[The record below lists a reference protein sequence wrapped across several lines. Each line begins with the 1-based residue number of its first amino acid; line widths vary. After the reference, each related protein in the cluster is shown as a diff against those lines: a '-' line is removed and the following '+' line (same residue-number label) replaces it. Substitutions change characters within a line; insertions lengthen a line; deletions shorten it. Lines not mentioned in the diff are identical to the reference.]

1 MGSAVTA
8 AGPSEAVPTVFDM
21 DFTKGYPLSE
31 SWLQRLSILD
41 WLYDQAGGRPMVDVR
56 YGQLAEQEPS
66 YSVEALAGYLTDFE
80 SRRWVVPARVLGF
93 SGTSCYLTQVGIDFI
108 DDLRSRRGDIV
119 GRRRA
124 ARDAVLRW
132 LYDCHANGQSH
143 PVISDIHTTGWGY
156 YYGLGFSQQE
166 IEAATQWLAEKGLI
180 RGQGS
185 WGGGIP
191 RPSLTAAGEDVVESK
206 RSVND
211 VSPNLPGDDVPSPST
226 VTTYHIIGGTNNIA
240 NNSPGAQQS
249 ISISTDTRQQIVGV
263 AQALDDAL
271 GILRL
276 DPTQTQVARDVSGR
290 LRAEASAPQPDRGRL
305 RRLLAKVSE
314 VAVSGTGTA
323 IGSAVVALAEQAI
336 AAIG

>member
-1 MGSAVTA
+1 
-8 AGPSEAVPTVFDM
+8 M
-21 DFTKGYPLSE
+21 DFTEGYPLSE
-31 SWLQRLSILD
+31 SWLQRLTILD
-41 WLYDQAGGRPMVDVR
+41 WLYDQAEGKPMVDVR

-66 YSVEALAGYLTDFE
+66 YGVETLAGYLTDFE
-80 SRRWVVPARVLGF
+80 NRGWVRPLRVLGF
-93 SGTSCYLTQVGIDFI
+93 SGTSCSLTQRGIDFI
-108 DDLRSRRGDIV
+108 DELRSRRGDIV

-132 LYDCHANGQSH
+132 LYDSNARGDSH
-143 PVISDIHTTGWGY
+143 PIISWIHQTGYGY

-166 IEAATQWLAEKGLI
+166 IEDATRWLAEKGFL

-191 RPSLTAAGEDVVESK
+191 RPSITAAGEDVVESK

-211 VSPNLPGDDVPSPST
+211 VSPSLPGDDVPSPST
-226 VTTYHIIGGTNNIA
+226 VTNYNITGGNINIA
-240 NNSPGAQQS
+240 DHSPGAQQS
-249 ISISTDTRQQIVGV
+249 ISISTETRQQVLGV
-263 AQALDDAL
+263 AQALDDAR
-271 GILRL
+271 GILGL
-276 DPTQTQVARDVSGR
+276 DSAQTQVAAQVSAD

-305 RRLLAKVSE
+305 RELLAKVSE